1 MHTRMAIFADAT
13 DVLEGGSAE
22 PSFRA
27 ASRGFSNAH
36 TGGVGST
43 AGSGG
48 GLCNGGK
55 HTFAA
60 VL

>member
-1 MHTRMAIFADAT
+1 MAIFADAT